1 MTTAIFPS
9 LLREDPRYYQM
20 GKGASL
26 TAPIT
31 PSIVFLS
38 LERIQD
44 IIDLASQN
52 RVAMPQPPQ
61 SPTFTTFVFLLLYDG
76 MNNELKEFWPDI
88 RRKVFH
94 KNRP

>member
-1 MTTAIFPS
+1 
-9 LLREDPRYYQM
+9 M